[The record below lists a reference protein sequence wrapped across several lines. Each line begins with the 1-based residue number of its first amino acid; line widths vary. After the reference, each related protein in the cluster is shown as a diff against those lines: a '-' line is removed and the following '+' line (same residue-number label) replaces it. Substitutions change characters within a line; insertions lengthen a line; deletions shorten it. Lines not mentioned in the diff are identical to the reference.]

1 MYLKETQQGKKSNF
15 NYWVEN
21 MSVYYD
27 EINVATNGEV
37 EMVDITGDIQNTVI
51 KSKIKDGIAC
61 IFVPGS
67 TGSVT
72 TIEYEPGL
80 MKDLPRALQKIAPK
94 GEHYDHHET
103 WHDDNGHS
111 HVRASLMGP
120 SITVPIKNGRILH
133 GTWQQIVF
141 VELDTG
147 PRDRNIIVQIVGE

>member
-1 MYLKETQQGKKSNF
+1 MGT
-15 NYWVEN
+15 
-21 MSVYYD
+21 YYS
-27 EINVATNGEV
+27 EINVRTNGEV
-37 EMVDITGDIQNTVI
+37 DIIDITSQIQDIVK
-51 KSKIKDGIAC
+51 KSKIKNGIAC

-67 TGSVT
+67 TGSIT

-80 MKDLPRALQKIAPK
+80 KKDFPRALQKIAPK

-120 SITVPIKNGRILH
+120 SMNVPILDNKIIH

-141 VELDTG
+141 VELDTS
-147 PRDRNIIVQIVGE
+147 PRNRNLIVQIVGE

>member
-1 MYLKETQQGKKSNF
+1 
-15 NYWVEN
+15 

-27 EINVATNGEV
+27 EINVKTNGEV
-37 EMVDITGDIQNTVI
+37 DIIDITENIQNIVD

-61 IFVPGS
+61 IFVKGS
-67 TGSVT
+67 TGTLT

-111 HVRASLMGP
+111 HVRASIIGP
-120 SITVPIKNGRILH
+120 SITLPIKDNVLLH
-133 GTWQQIVF
+133 GTWQQVVF
-141 VELDTG
+141 VELDTRS
-147 PRDRNIIVQIVGE
+147 RDRNIIVQIVGEWN

>member
-1 MYLKETQQGKKSNF
+1 MTI
-15 NYWVEN
+15 
-21 MSVYYD
+21 YYD
-27 EINVATNGEV
+27 ELNIETSGEV
-37 EMVDITGDIQNTVI
+37 DIVNITDDVQKIVS
-51 KSKIKDGIAC
+51 KSKIKDGIEC

-80 MKDLPRALQKIAPK
+80 KKDLARVLQKIAPK

-111 HVRASLMGP
+111 HVRASLIGP
-120 SITVPIKNGRILH
+120 SITIPLKNGKLH

-141 VELDTG
+141 VELDTQ
-147 PRDRNIIVQIVGE
+147 PRDRKIIVQIVGE

>member
-1 MYLKETQQGKKSNF
+1 MQPEEKLGFDEGN
-15 NYWVEN
+15 N
-21 MSVYYD
+21 MSVHYD
-27 EINVATNGEV
+27 EINVRTNGEV
-37 EMVDITGDIQNTVI
+37 DIINITEDAQRIVN

-67 TGSVT
+67 TGTLT

-111 HVRASLMGP
+111 HVRASIMGP
-120 SITVPIKNGRILH
+120 SITAPIKDGKLLH

-141 VELDTG
+141 VELDTS

>member
-1 MYLKETQQGKKSNF
+1 
-15 NYWVEN
+15 
-21 MSVYYD
+21 MSVFSS
-27 EINVATNGEV
+27 EINIKTNGEV
-37 EMVDITGDIQNTVI
+37 DIIDITDDIQNIVS
-51 KSKIKDGIAC
+51 KSKINEGIAC

-67 TGSVT
+67 TGTIT

-80 MKDLPRALQKIAPK
+80 VKDLPRAFQKIAPK

-120 SITVPIKNGRILH
+120 SITIPVINKKIIH

-141 VELDTG
+141 VELDT
-147 PRDRNIIVQIVGE
+147 RERNRNIIVQIVGE